1 MSSED
6 EKKVTK
12 TTPKQKTKPKEVD
25 GNKAAAKP
33 KDTAGNKATQ
43 KDVDGNKAIEKPKP
57 KRRPRKRP
65 PRRSRSNSA
74 EATKASEPK
83 AAKSSASTAVPAKEK
98 TAKQADTVET
108 KKPTRKRAPR
118 RKPKVE
124 ATETS
129 APSGNPTKQPEA
141 TAEVTDETKASE
153 KKKPARKRA
162 PRRKPKAAPKSEASA
177 ESAEPAS
184 KDTEQTAKKQPAKK
198 PAAQKGNN
206 RRKKPATKP
215 TKAAASTTTAK
226 DDNIAFKL
234 LINAD
239 EPEECR
245 IALLE
250 NGKVES
256 FNTETVVRAQT
267 KGNIYKGIITAIEP
281 NLQAAFVDMGTGKN
295 GFLPFSDI
303 HPEYYCKEVPKGT
316 HWKRLKIQEVIRRGQ
331 EVLVEVVKEP
341 TGNKGANITTFL
353 SMPGRF
359 LVLMPG
365 SDSHGISRKISDEA
379 RRSKL
384 REIVISAKLP
394 EEIGYIIRTAS
405 TDVTKTA
412 LMKDIRYQLNLW
424 KEIKNKGQTEKA
436 PAIVYKEQDVVSR
449 FLRDNFT
456 PEIQEIMVDNQE
468 VYTKVQEFL
477 ELLPARQR
485 TAKVKLHR
493 GSRPIFNQYQVEEQI
508 EVMYQPQVP
517 LPSGGS
523 IVINPTE
530 ALVAIDVNSGRTSKD
545 KDFEKSITLANM
557 EAAEELA
564 RQLRLRDLGGLIV
577 VDFIDMRDKR
587 NIREVE
593 KKMKTSMKRDKA
605 KVDMSRIS
613 KFGLLQ
619 ISRQRLGPPIQKGN
633 YVACEHCQGHGV
645 VRSVET
651 TALAIMRRIQTGAA
665 KKGNKIISCNLPLN
679 VAQYLL
685 NQKRSD
691 LLDLE
696 KRYRVE
702 IRITPN
708 PELNPS
714 QGEVQFQK
722 G

>member
-1 MSSED
+1 MSEQ
-6 EKKVTK
+6 EKENNQPEKVEQ
-12 TTPKQKTKPKEVD
+12 QKTEQP
-25 GNKAAAKP
+25 AAQASTQSSNPSPEKGAE
-33 KDTAGNKATQ
+33 AGSSQAE
-43 KDVDGNKAIEKPKP
+43 EKPKP
-57 KRRPRKRP
+57 KRRSRKRP
-65 PRRSRSNSA
+65 ARRRS
-74 EATKASEPK
+74 K
-83 AAKSSASTAVPAKEK
+83 
-98 TAKQADTVET
+98 
-108 KKPTRKRAPR
+108 
-118 RKPKVE
+118 
-124 ATETS
+124 
-129 APSGNPTKQPEA
+129 
-141 TAEVTDETKASE
+141 
-153 KKKPARKRA
+153 
-162 PRRKPKAAPKSEASA
+162 KSESKDGAA
-177 ESAEPAS
+177 EQGAADKGDNESAEPEA
-184 KDTEQTAKKQPAKK
+184 KEQKAPAKK
-198 PAAQKGNN
+198 GNG
-206 RRKKPATKP
+206 RRKKSSAKAGKT
-215 TKAAASTTTAK
+215 TKAKAPAK
-226 DDNIAFKL
+226 GDKSAQDDTIVYKL

-295 GFLPFSDI
+295 GFLPFGDI
-303 HPEYYCKEVPKGT
+303 HPEYYCKEVPDGT
-316 HWKRLKIQEVIRRGQ
+316 HWKRLKIQEVIRKGQ

-341 TGNKGANITTFL
+341 TGNKGANITTYL
-353 SMPGRF
+353 SMPGRYV
-359 LVLMPG
+359 VLMPG
-365 SDSHGISRKISDEA
+365 SDSHGISRKISDEE
-379 RRSKL
+379 RRTKL
-384 REIVISAKLP
+384 RDIVLSAKLP
-394 EEIGYIIRTAS
+394 QEIGYIVRTAS
-405 TDVTKTA
+405 ADVTKTA

-424 KEIKNKGQTEKA
+424 KEIKKQGQSEQA
-436 PAIVYKEQDVVSR
+436 PAIIYKEQDVVGR

-456 PEIQEIMVDNQE
+456 PEIGEIMVDNQD
-468 VYTKVQEFL
+468 TFDKVTQFL

-485 TAKVKLHR
+485 KAKVKLHR
-493 GSRPIFNQYQVEEQI
+493 GSKPIFNQYQVEEQI
-508 EVMYQPQVP
+508 EMMYQPQVP

-545 KDFEKSITLANM
+545 KDFEKSIFLANT

-577 VDFIDMRDKR
+577 VDFIDMRDKK

-593 KKMKTSMKRDKA
+593 KVMKASMKRDKA

-633 YVACEHCQGHGV
+633 YVVCDHCQGHGV

-651 TALAIMRRIQTGAA
+651 TALSIMRRIQTGAA
-665 KKGNKIISCNLPLN
+665 KKGNKIISCNLPLK

-685 NQKRSD
+685 NQKRAD
-691 LLDLE
+691 LLE
-696 KRYRVE
+696 IEQRYKVE

-708 PELNPS
+708 PDLNPS